1 MSIQFGGDFQPVQ
14 TARAAAVLEAAGAFD
29 PTPTEMPC
37 PYADHVTF
45 YITYTRGAVGGD
57 AQFRVE
63 PSPYSS
69 DQAGVEDWF
78 LASVFAAGGVVS
90 GVDTLSNLQRGNVEY
105 GSTGAGAETVVYGP
119 FLLRK
124 TAERIRF
131 LARESGVLGTPGT
144 MHVVAM
150 FGFIEE
156 TV

>member
-1 MSIQFGGDFQPVQ
+1 MSIQFGGNFQPVQ
-14 TARAAAVLEAAGAFD
+14 TARAAAALEAVGAFD

-45 YITYTRGAVGGD
+45 YITYTRGAAGGD

-63 PSPYSS
+63 LSPYSS

-78 LASVFAAGGVVS
+78 RASVFAAGVVVS
-90 GVDTLSNLQRGNVEY
+90 GADTLSNLQRGSVEY
-105 GSTGAGAETVVYGP
+105 GSTAAGAENVVYGP
-119 FLLRK
+119 LSLRK

-131 LARESGVLGTPGT
+131 VAAESGVLGTPGT
-144 MHVVAM
+144 MHVVAV